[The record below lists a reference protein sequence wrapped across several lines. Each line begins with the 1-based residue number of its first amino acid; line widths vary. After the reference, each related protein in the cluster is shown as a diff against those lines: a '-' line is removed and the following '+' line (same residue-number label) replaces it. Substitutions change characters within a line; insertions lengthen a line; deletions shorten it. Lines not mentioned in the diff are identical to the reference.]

1 MVSGSIPKVANAHSR
16 FQDISCFKSHLSDR
30 IIDGTNDSRA
40 GVVGIQGTGSCC
52 CIFFRRQSCIEFSEL
67 LSPCLPCFHQKHR
80 EVHPSQ
86 HIGKGFPV
94 LPSRISSVKL
104 QFFQNMDCIH
114 ISSEFCFRSPFAKMI
129 ICDVKINCRNI
140 WDFLCLNRSFETCE

>member
-1 MVSGSIPKVANAHSR
+1 M
-16 FQDISCFKSHLSDR
+16 
-30 IIDGTNDSRA
+30 
-40 GVVGIQGTGSCC
+40 GIQGTGSCC

-67 LSPCLPCFHQKHR
+67 LSPVYLVFIK
-80 EVHPSQ
+80 S
-86 HIGKGFPV
+86 IGKSTPANILGKDF
-94 LPSRISSVKL
+94 LFFRSRISSVKL

-140 WDFLCLNRSFETCE
+140 WDFLCLNRSFEPANNLQDFGMFPPSNLFIVLKNGILPVLTLHKVQAAW